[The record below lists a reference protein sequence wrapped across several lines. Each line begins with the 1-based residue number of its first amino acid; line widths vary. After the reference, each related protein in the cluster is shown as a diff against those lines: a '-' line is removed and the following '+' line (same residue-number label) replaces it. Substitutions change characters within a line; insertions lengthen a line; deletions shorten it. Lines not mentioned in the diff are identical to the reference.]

1 MLEGCDGAVCRGEC
15 NPGSDLAWLSTRSG
29 RDRDGDRD
37 GDGDGDGDGDE
48 NGVGGD
54 GNAEVVLVIGMAA
67 GMRQWT

>member
-15 NPGSDLAWLSTRSG
+15 NPGSDLAWLSTRRG
-29 RDRDGDRD
+29 R
-37 GDGDGDGDGDE
+37 DGDGDGDGDE
-48 NGVGGD
+48 NGVGGE

>member
-15 NPGSDLAWLSTRSG
+15 NPGSDLAWLSTRTG
-29 RDRDGDRD
+29 R
-37 GDGDGDGDGDE
+37 DGDGDGDGDE

>member
-15 NPGSDLAWLSTRSG
+15 NPGSDLAWLSTMRG
-29 RDRDGDRD
+29 R
-37 GDGDGDGDGDE
+37 DGDGDGDGDE

-54 GNAEVVLVIGMAA
+54 GNAGVVLVIGMAV